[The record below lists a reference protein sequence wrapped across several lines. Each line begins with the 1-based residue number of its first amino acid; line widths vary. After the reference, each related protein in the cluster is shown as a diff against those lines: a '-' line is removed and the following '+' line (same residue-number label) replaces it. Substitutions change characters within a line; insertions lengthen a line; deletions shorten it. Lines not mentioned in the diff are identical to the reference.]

1 MNILFVC
8 RKFDNVAGGMERMST
23 AIMNEMESRA
33 HRVGLVTW
41 DHENAIPHYKLSK
54 GVKWLK
60 LNLGNPDEKASWGLR
75 YRRLKNCREYIKINN
90 VDVIIG
96 FQSGGFVFGYI
107 SALFLGIPCVAAER
121 VSPDTWKHVRRKIPD
136 RILDTYF
143 LIFASHI
150 TVQFQSY
157 VNYYPVILR
166 NKITCIPNP
175 IFPLTSSKKENNSN
189 SKIMLNV
196 GRLCH
201 QKNQQ
206 FLIKAFKTVADEF
219 PEWKLVLVGD
229 GQDEKY
235 LKGLTKKLGLEEN
248 IIFTG
253 AVKNVFDWYNKAE
266 FFVFPSIFEGF
277 PNALSEALAHG
288 LPSIGFQET
297 FGVNELI
304 SDQINGLLTDKSEDA
319 FSEAIKYLIINGKVR
334 RQMSDS
340 ARQIVVKYAPE
351 NIFNQWDIFFKNI
364 KNK

>member
-8 RKFDNVAGGMERMST
+8 RKFDNVAGGMEKMST
-23 AIMNEMESRA
+23 VIMNEMKSRG
-33 HRVGLVTW
+33 HNVGLVTW
-41 DHENAIPHYKLSK
+41 DHENAIPHYKLTK

-60 LNLGNPDEKASWGLR
+60 LDLGDPDEKASWRVR
-75 YRRLKNCREYIKINN
+75 YRRLKNCRGFIKKNN

-96 FQSGGFVFGYI
+96 FQSGGFVFGYF

-121 VSPDTWKHVRRKIPD
+121 VSPDTWKYVRRRISN

-143 LIFASHI
+143 LIFATRI
-150 TVQFQSY
+150 TVQFKSY
-157 VNYYPVILR
+157 VNYYPAILR
-166 NKITCIPNP
+166 KKVTCIPNP
-175 IFPLTSSKKENNSN
+175 IYPQKLCKKKNNSN
-189 SKIMLNV
+189 SKIILNV
-196 GRLCH
+196 GRLCP

-219 PEWKLVLVGD
+219 PGWRLVLVGD
-229 GQDEKY
+229 GQNEIY

-248 IIFTG
+248 VIFTG

-304 SDQINGLLTDKSEDA
+304 NDHINGLLTEKNEDA
-319 FSEAIKYLIINGKVR
+319 FSEAIKYLIINEKVR
-334 RQMSDS
+334 RQMSES

-351 NIFNQWDIFFKNI
+351 NIFNQWDNFFQNI
-364 KNK
+364 KK

>member
-8 RKFDNVAGGMERMST
+8 RKFDNVAGGMEKMSI
-23 AIMNEMESRA
+23 AIMNEMQSRG
-33 HRVGLVTW
+33 HQVGLVTW
-41 DHENAIPHYKLSK
+41 DYENAVPHYKLSK

-75 YRRLKNCREYIKINN
+75 YKRLKNCREYIKNNN

-96 FQSGGFVFGYI
+96 FQGGGFLFGYI

-121 VSPDTWKHVRRKIPD
+121 VSPDTWKHVRKKISN

-143 LIFASHI
+143 LIFATRI
-150 TVQFQSY
+150 TVQFKSY
-157 VNYYPVILR
+157 VNYYPLIIR
-166 NKITCIPNP
+166 KKITCIPNP
-175 IFPLTSSKKENNSN
+175 IYPQEFCKKENNSN

-196 GRLCH
+196 GRLCP

-206 FLIKAFKTVADEF
+206 FLIKAFKIVVDEF
-219 PEWKLVLVGD
+219 PDWKLVIVGD
-229 GQDEKY
+229 GQDEEY
-235 LKGLTKKLGLEEN
+235 LKELTKKLGLVESVV
-248 IIFTG
+248 FTG
-253 AVKNVFDWYNKAE
+253 AVKNVFDLYDEAE
-266 FFVFPSIFEGF
+266 IFVFPSIFEGF

-304 SDQINGLLTDKSEDA
+304 TDQMNGVLTENNEDS
-319 FSEAIKYLIINGKVR
+319 FSEAIKYLIINEKVR
-334 RQMSDS
+334 RQMSES
-340 ARQIVVKYAPE
+340 ARQTVEKYAPE